1 MPAQIPLSQHHLIE
15 TLGFSRAAGFAR
27 LELHLARLAASSR
40 ALGHEHDR
48 VGVMDALERVARDT
62 AGDHLRV
69 RLEQSADGSVTVTAA
84 AFSPLAAD
92 AVWNVAV
99 ASHRLDPHDALLAHK
114 TTRREFYDEGR
125 REVADHA
132 DEALFLNTRG
142 EVCEGGITSVFVERG
157 GKLLTPP
164 LSAGLLAGVLRA
176 ELLETGRAVEA
187 VLGQDDLADGFFVGN
202 SLRGLIKAQLAPT

>member
-1 MPAQIPLSQHHLIE
+1 MPAQIPFSQHHLIE
-15 TLGFSRAAGFAR
+15 TLGFSRSGGFAR

-40 ALGHEHDR
+40 VLGHEHDR
-48 VGVMDALERVARDT
+48 AGVVDALERAARET

-69 RLEQSADGSVTVTAA
+69 RVEQSADGSVAVTAA
-84 AFSPLAAD
+84 AFAPLVAD
-92 AVWNVAV
+92 AVWKVAV
-99 ASHRLDPHDALLAHK
+99 ASHRLDPADTLLAHK
-114 TTRREFYDEGR
+114 TTRREFYDAGR
-125 REVADHA
+125 REVADRA

-164 LSAGLLAGVLRA
+164 LSSGLLAGVLRA

-187 VLGQDDLADGFFVGN
+187 VLQPSDLADGFYVGN
-202 SLRGLIKAQLAPT
+202 SLRGLIKARLV

>member
-69 RLEQSADGSVTVTAA
+69 RLEQAADGSVAVTAA
-84 AFSPLAAD
+84 AFAPLAAD
-92 AVWNVAV
+92 AVWKVAV
-99 ASHRLDPHDALLAHK
+99 ASYRLNPSDDLLAHK
-114 TTRREFYDEGR
+114 TTRRDFYDEGR
-125 REVADHA
+125 REVAQRA

-164 LSAGLLAGVLRA
+164 LSSGLLAGVLRA

-187 VLGQDDLADGFFVGN
+187 VLGLDDLADGFFVGN

>member
-15 TLGFSRAAGFAR
+15 TLGFSRAGGFAR

-40 ALGHEHDR
+40 ALGHEHDGAR
-48 VGVMDALERVARDT
+48 VVAALERVVRDT

-69 RLEQSADGSVTVTAA
+69 RVEQSADGSVAVTAA
-84 AFSPLAAD
+84 AFAPLGAD
-92 AVWNVAV
+92 AVWKVAV
-99 ASHRLDPHDALLAHK
+99 ASHRLDPSDRLLAHK
-114 TTRREFYDEGR
+114 TTRRSFYDEGR
-125 REVADHA
+125 SEVAARA

-164 LSAGLLAGVLRA
+164 LSSGLLAGVLRA
-176 ELLETGRAVEA
+176 ELLDAGRAVEV
-187 VLGQDDLADGFFVGN
+187 VLGLDDLAAGFFVGN
-202 SLRGLIKAQLAPT
+202 SLRGLIAAKLI